1 MERPAYVQ
9 TGSPSGLLKDFG
21 FLENLCCPDGRGS
34 AGQWELGGGL
44 PRQRVKGPRRRQLRK
59 AWEVW
64 MKGVGEERKRRGAH
78 GGGEGGGRGDG
89 SPALPAG
96 DRVQDAESQPHAASG
111 VAPAAD
117 KVGDTPPTP
126 TRDNCRSDSLPAPSS
141 GVVTMVI
148 CVPGPEPGTGRV
160 RAREG
165 LGGSE
170 GTDQGG
176 SRALSPLGCGPG
188 GLRGEEGVSPL
199 PPPESPAAG
208 GTETGAGT
216 GVGRGS
222 PSPGAARP
230 AALPPVSLPSG
241 FHGAGRRLPRRPTAR
256 TSQSAWSCGS
266 SSPLGWRQGV
276 GGAGGRAPG
285 LRRRLPQSAQA
296 PAARVLAT
304 VPAPAPAPVS
314 SRLRGDAPW
323 GRAPPVKD
331 GDAAGKAGPRGA
343 EGGRSLGRG
352 REGGCTP
359 TRRLPTARPSA
370 VLGAHAHAHSGRQRA
385 GRL

>member
-1 MERPAYVQ
+1 
-9 TGSPSGLLKDFG
+9 
-21 FLENLCCPDGRGS
+21 
-34 AGQWELGGGL
+34 
-44 PRQRVKGPRRRQLRK
+44 
-59 AWEVW
+59 
-64 MKGVGEERKRRGAH
+64 
-78 GGGEGGGRGDG
+78 
-89 SPALPAG
+89 
-96 DRVQDAESQPHAASG
+96 
-111 VAPAAD
+111 
-117 KVGDTPPTP
+117 
-126 TRDNCRSDSLPAPSS
+126 
-141 GVVTMVI
+141 MVI

-208 GTETGAGT
+208 GRGTGAGT
-216 GVGRGS
+216 GVGLGS

-266 SSPLGWRQGV
+266 SSPPGWRQGV

-304 VPAPAPAPVS
+304 VPAPAPAPAS

-343 EGGRSLGRG
+343 EGGRSLGPGEGGRLHPHPAPPPSTALRSARSARARSLG
-352 REGGCTP
+352 APAGGAPLTSSADPHPPAEGRWPRRLALTDTRTDRARREGRAVRPCPGKLPAPSCCC
-359 TRRLPTARPSA
+359 RR
-370 VLGAHAHAHSGRQRA
+370 RA
-385 GRL
+385 GPGPAQVRSRSCVRLGRPPPLPACPSPSFSSEPPPRPLPGPFGVLPFRAPES